1 MYNVFPFNLVPE
13 THRTCSPSFP
23 QKKKKKRK
31 KRKKEEEE
39 GALLLNTNRNR
50 IASIIFGSHGNLT

>member
-31 KRKKEEEE
+31 KKDEE